1 MVTATGT
8 PPILISSGSSTATTS
23 PSSPPGTRVT
33 RTREMLFGGILW
45 AGASI
50 GAERIAHVVG
60 SYRGTSTGPTRA
72 SCWVLRHLG
81 MDMSEAPVQILA
93 PASAR
98 ISVSTSPE
106 LTELDVAIAKV
117 EHRRSSRSPSRS
129 SQWCSPRR
137 LRRSDRSA

>member
-50 GAERIAHVVG
+50 GQSVSRTSTGPNAARREVLLAQVVG
-60 SYRGTSTGPTRA
+60 SYG
-72 SCWVLRHLG
+72 
-81 MDMSEAPVQILA
+81 I
-93 PASAR
+93 
-98 ISVSTSPE
+98 
-106 LTELDVAIAKV
+106 
-117 EHRRSSRSPSRS
+117 
-129 SQWCSPRR
+129 
-137 LRRSDRSA
+137 